1 MARSPLPV
9 PRVPRVARTAALPR
23 PAPAGTATE
32 AASVYFAGEL
42 FSAKHL
48 LGNAYLA
55 EAIHAASHGRY
66 LCRLPQDFELRSH
79 HPHSIR
85 DKDIRSLLACDL
97 ALFNF
102 DGPELDSGTVI
113 EFMFAKFADLPC
125 VILRSDFRSAGDQ
138 PGGDPWNLMASFYP
152 RSVSIPVNSMLLYK
166 KAAASLDDLTRLA
179 GQHSSATA
187 QLLCEQIAR
196 LAVRGL
202 DRARALEPALPKHL
216 REEVYAWLALMPNL
230 QGDTKKLRKEF
241 ARLLERKVKND
252 LL

>member
-1 MARSPLPV
+1 MS
-9 PRVPRVARTAALPR
+9 RVT
-23 PAPAGTATE
+23 PAKPAKKSLT
-32 AASVYFAGEL
+32 VYFAGEL

-48 LGNAYLA
+48 IGNAYLA

-66 LCRLPQDFELRSH
+66 LCRLPQDFELRGT
-79 HPHSIR
+79 HPQLIR
-85 DKDIRSLLACDL
+85 DKDIRSLLDCDF

-102 DGPELDSGTVI
+102 DGPELDSGTVV
-113 EFMFAKFADLPC
+113 EFMFAKFADIPS

-152 RSVSIPVNSMLLYK
+152 RTISVPVHSIALYK
-166 KAAASLDDLTRLA
+166 KAAAARRAPLDDVTRLA

-187 QLLCEQIAR
+187 QRMCEQIAT

-202 DRARALEPALPKHL
+202 DRVAKQEPAMPKYVH
-216 REEVYAWLALMPNL
+216 EEVYAWLALMPAFRGNE
-230 QGDTKKLRKEF
+230 KKLRKEF
-241 ARLLERKVKND
+241 EKLLERKVRKD